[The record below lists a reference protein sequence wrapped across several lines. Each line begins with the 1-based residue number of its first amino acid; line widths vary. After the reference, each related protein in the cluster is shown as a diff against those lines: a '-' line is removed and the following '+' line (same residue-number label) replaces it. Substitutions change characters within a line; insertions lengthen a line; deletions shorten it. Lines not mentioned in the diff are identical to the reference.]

1 MPATAPTTS
10 PRFTVPGLGDDAA
23 RETAGILQDRLVS
36 LIDLTLTLKH
46 IHWNVV
52 GPTFISVHEML
63 DPQYKGVAEMVDE
76 MAERIATLGAEP
88 NGLPGYLVQNRRW
101 EEYAHGRGQVPVH
114 LRALDLVY
122 DGVIQDHRNA
132 LERIGDL
139 DPMSED
145 LLVGHTRQLEMYQ
158 WFVRA
163 HLESSDGALER
174 DTGASGPAPASKRAP
189 GGGKAATPSSSA
201 AKSNAKV
208 GGRAS
213 TRKATAS
220 AGNGRKR

>member
-1 MPATAPTTS
+1 MAATAPAST
-10 PRFTVPGLGDDAA
+10 PRFTVPGLDPRAA
-23 RETAGILQDRLVS
+23 EETAAILQDRLVS

-63 DPQYKGVAEMVDE
+63 DPQYAGVAEMVDA

-88 NGLPGYLVQNRRW
+88 NGLPGYVVEHRRW
-101 EEYAHGRGQVPVH
+101 AEYAHGRGQVPVH
-114 LRALDLVY
+114 LRALDQVY
-122 DGVIQDHRNA
+122 DGVIEDHRKA
-132 LERIGDL
+132 IERIGEL

-145 LLVGHTRQLEMYQ
+145 LLVGHTRALEMYQ

-174 DTGASGPAPASKRAP
+174 NGNGSGPAPAEERAP
-189 GGGKAATPSSSA
+189 GGGKAATRSA
-201 AKSNAKV
+201 ASKSTSKV
-208 GGRAS
+208 GGRAA
-213 TRKATAS
+213 TRKPAARAT
-220 AGNGRKR
+220 NGRKR